1 MGHIADKELLYSK
14 VLNWLNQGVNLWLVN
29 TFMGGTIQTIPQN
42 MLSTSRTEAINW
54 SLFKNM
60 AMCLKRSAL
69 RMFWPLTKPQFISI
83 LKMEMNKFKP
93 IKDQFIK
100 EFSLKDYKDLTD
112 GCDIKVERCSKGEQ
126 GWGHFKARK

>member
-42 MLSTSRTEAINW
+42 MLSTSRIEAINW
-54 SLFKNM
+54 SLFKNVQ
-60 AMCLKRSAL
+60 AIDKTAE
-69 RMFWPLTKPQFISI
+69 FISI
-83 LKMEMNKFKP
+83 LKMEMKKFKP

-112 GCDIKVERCSKGEQ
+112 GWDIKVERCTKGEQ
-126 GWGHFKARK
+126 GWGHFKARKE

>member
-54 SLFKNM
+54 SLFK
-60 AMCLKRSAL
+60 
-69 RMFWPLTKPQFISI
+69 
-83 LKMEMNKFKP
+83 KMEMNKFKP

-112 GCDIKVERCSKGEQ
+112 GGDIKVERCSKGEQ
-126 GWGHFKARK
+126 GWGHFKARKE